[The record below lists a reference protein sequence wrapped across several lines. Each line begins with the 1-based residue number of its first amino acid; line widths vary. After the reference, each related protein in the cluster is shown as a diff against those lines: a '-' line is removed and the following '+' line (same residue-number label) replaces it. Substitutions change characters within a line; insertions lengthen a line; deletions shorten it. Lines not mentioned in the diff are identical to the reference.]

1 MNKVIKAQ
9 GRPPKY
15 NQSRNA
21 VKRILEALAVG
32 ESIRKAIAKENLSW
46 NTFRKW
52 MNEKP
57 ELREQYEQA
66 KSDGIHY
73 TLDQVEVDIKEL
85 VVKAND
91 KTANLNSIKAMDILV
106 KHKQFLAS
114 KLSPRTFGTDRQQL
128 SLTNNKGEKF
138 SIEWSK

>member
-1 MNKVIKAQ
+1 MNKIVKAQ

-21 VKRILEALAVG
+21 VKRILEALATG

-57 ELREQYEQA
+57 DLRTAYEQA
-66 KSDGIHY
+66 KSDGIHF
-73 TLDQVEVDIKEL
+73 TLDQVEDQCKDMIKS
-85 VVKAND
+85 AND
-91 KTANLNSIKAMDILV
+91 KTANLNSIKALDILV
-106 KHKQFLAS
+106 RHKQFLAS
-114 KLSPRTFGTDRQQL
+114 KLSPKTFGSDRQQL

>member
-85 VVKAND
+85 VDKAND

-114 KLSPRTFGTDRQQL
+114 KLSPRNFGSDRQQL

>member
-1 MNKVIKAQ
+1 MNKIIKTS
-9 GRPPKY
+9 GRPPKF

-21 VKRILEALAVG
+21 VKRILEALATG

-52 MNEKP
+52 MADKP

-66 KSDGIHY
+66 KSDGIHF
-73 TLDQVEVDIKEL
+73 TLDLVEDQCKDMIKD
-85 VVKAND
+85 AND
-91 KTANLNSIKAMDILV
+91 KKVNLNSIKALDIFV

-114 KLSPRTFGTDRQQL
+114 KLSPKTFGSDQNKL
-128 SLTNNKGEKF
+128 ALTNNKGEKF
-138 SIEWSK
+138 EIEWSK

>member
-9 GRPPKY
+9 GRPPKF

-21 VKRILEALAVG
+21 IKRILEALATG

-73 TLDQVEVDIKEL
+73 TLDAVEDQCKDMIVD
-85 VVKAND
+85 ANN
-91 KTANLNSIKAMDILV
+91 KTANLNSIKALDILV
-106 KHKQFLAS
+106 RHKQFLAS
-114 KLSPRTFGTDRQQL
+114 KLSPKTFGTDKQQL

>member
-1 MNKVIKAQ
+1 MNKITKTS
-9 GRPPKY
+9 GRPPKF

-21 VKRILEALAVG
+21 VKRILEALATG

-57 ELREQYEQA
+57 DLRTAYEQA

-73 TLDQVEVDIKEL
+73 TLDAVEDQCKDMIVD
-85 VVKAND
+85 ANN
-91 KTANLNSIKAMDILV
+91 KTANLNSIKALDILV
-106 KHKQFLAS
+106 RHKQFLAS
-114 KLSPRTFGTDRQQL
+114 KLSPKTFGSDRQQIA
-128 SLTNNKGEKF
+128 LTNNKGEKF
-138 SIEWSK
+138 SIEWTK

>member
-1 MNKVIKAQ
+1 MNKIVKAQ

-21 VKRILEALAVG
+21 IKRILEALAVG

-57 ELREQYEQA
+57 DLRTAYEQA

-85 VVKAND
+85 VDKAND

-114 KLSPRTFGTDRQQL
+114 KLSPRNFGSDRQQL

>member
-1 MNKVIKAQ
+1 MNQITKTK
-9 GRPPKY
+9 GRLPKY

-21 VKRILEALAVG
+21 IKRILEALATG
-32 ESIRKAIAKENLSW
+32 DSIRKAIAKENLSW

-85 VVKAND
+85 VDKAND

-114 KLSPRTFGTDRQQL
+114 KLSPRNFGSDRQQL

>member
-1 MNKVIKAQ
+1 MNKITKTS
-9 GRPPKY
+9 GRPPKF

-21 VKRILEALAVG
+21 VKRILEALATG

-52 MNEKP
+52 MADKP

-66 KSDGIHY
+66 KSDGIHF
-73 TLDQVEVDIKEL
+73 TLDLVEDQCKDMIKD
-85 VVKAND
+85 AND
-91 KTANLNSIKAMDILV
+91 KKVNLNSIKALDIFV

-114 KLSPRTFGTDRQQL
+114 KLSPKTFGSDQNKL
-128 SLTNNKGEKF
+128 ALTNNKGEKF
-138 SIEWSK
+138 EIEWSK

>member
-9 GRPPKY
+9 GRPPKF

-21 VKRILEALAVG
+21 IKRILEALATG
-32 ESIRKAIAKENLSW
+32 ESIRKAIA
-46 NTFRKW
+46 
-52 MNEKP
+52 
-57 ELREQYEQA
+57 EQYEQA

-73 TLDQVEVDIKEL
+73 TLDAVEDQCKNMIVD
-85 VVKAND
+85 ANN
-91 KTANLNSIKAMDILV
+91 KTANLNSIKALDILV
-106 KHKQFLAS
+106 RHKQFLAS
-114 KLSPRTFGTDRQQL
+114 KLSPKTFGTDKQQL

>member
-1 MNKVIKAQ
+1 MNKIVKAQ

-21 VKRILEALAVG
+21 IKRILEALATG

-57 ELREQYEQA
+57 ELREQDE
-66 KSDGIHY
+66 
-73 TLDQVEVDIKEL
+73 
-85 VVKAND
+85 
-91 KTANLNSIKAMDILV
+91 
-106 KHKQFLAS
+106 
-114 KLSPRTFGTDRQQL
+114 
-128 SLTNNKGEKF
+128 
-138 SIEWSK
+138 

>member
-1 MNKVIKAQ
+1 MNKVLKAQ
-9 GRPPKY
+9 GRPPKF

-21 VKRILEALAVG
+21 IKRILEALATG

-73 TLDQVEVDIKEL
+73 TLDA
-85 VVKAND
+85 VKDATD
-91 KTANLNSIKAMDILV
+91 KKVNLNSIKALDILV

-114 KLSPRTFGTDRQQL
+114 KLSPKTFGTDKQQL

>member
-9 GRPPKY
+9 GRPPKF

-21 VKRILEALAVG
+21 IKRILEALATG

-73 TLDQVEVDIKEL
+73 TLDAVEDQCKDMIKS
-85 VVKAND
+85 AND
-91 KTANLNSIKAMDILV
+91 KTANLNSIKAL
-106 KHKQFLAS
+106 
-114 KLSPRTFGTDRQQL
+114 
-128 SLTNNKGEKF
+128 E
-138 SIEWSK
+138 

>member
-1 MNKVIKAQ
+1 MNKIVKAQ

-85 VVKAND
+85 VDKAND

-114 KLSPRTFGTDRQQL
+114 KLSPRNFGSDRQQL